1 MDYDFSGWATKN
13 NIRCSDGRVIK
24 RDAFKDCDGVT
35 VPLVWDHKRVGPQNV
50 LGHALLENR
59 DEGVYAY
66 CSFNDSENGELAKTL
81 VKHGDISALSIF
93 ANRLKQRGSDVVH
106 GMIREVSLVYAG
118 ANPGAF
124 IDTVI
129 AHGDDGGDGDNE
141 SAAIIYTGEEFSLRH
156 SDDKK
161 DDEKEDD
168 KKDDTKS
175 EDDETVEDVFKTLSE
190 KQKKVVYAMIGMAL
204 EDGKSEDEENNNKTN
219 Y

>member
-13 NIRCSDGRVIK
+13 NLKCSDGRVIK
-24 RDAFKDCDGVT
+24 RDAFKDCDGAT
-35 VPLVWDHKRVGPQNV
+35 VPLVWDHKRNGPENV

-59 DEGVYAY
+59 NEGVYAY

-124 IDTVI
+124 IDNVI
-129 AHGDDGGDGDNE
+129 THGDDGDNSDDE
-141 SAAIIYTGEEFSLRH
+141 SAIIYTGEEFS
-156 SDDKK
+156 SSK
-161 DDEKEDD
+161 
-168 KKDDTKS
+168 
-175 EDDETVEDVFKTLSE
+175 
-190 KQKKVVYAMIGMAL
+190 
-204 EDGKSEDEENNNKTN
+204 NNIILDISRPTDNF
-219 Y
+219 